1 MNFKQFLISKH
12 FVPAVMSV
20 LLMSVFAGCKHHSS
34 PGSEQSV
41 ASPTAAPEESLV
53 SETKSFRI
61 GLTSVQW
68 LTKEEVTPA
77 ESKTVDSLIKSIRD
91 FYGPVHNLNSTANW
105 AEKKMQIVYLNNEGL
120 TDISPLLVFKQIV
133 TLSMPGN
140 NFTQDQLNGLL
151 ASLPNLKTLVK
162 DKGLKCDS
170 IKYPKVTCIE

>member
-1 MNFKQFLISKH
+1 MSFKQLLISKH
-12 FVPAVMSV
+12 FATAVLSV
-20 LLMSVFAGCKHHSS
+20 FLMSVFTGCKQQSIQ
-34 PGSEQSV
+34 GTEQTV
-41 ASPTAAPEESLV
+41 GFPTAAPEESLV

-105 AEKKMQIVYLNNEGL
+105 AEKNMQIVYLNNERL
-120 TDISPLLVFKQIV
+120 TEISPILVFQKIV

-140 NFTQDQLNGLL
+140 NFTQDQLNELL

>member
-105 AEKKMQIVYLNNEGL
+105 AEKNMQIVYLNNEGL
-120 TDISPLLVFKQIV
+120 TDISPLLVFKKIV

-170 IKYPKVTCIE
+170 IKYPNVTCIE